1 MTPGYRFLS
10 IICLSLALKETG
22 YVGLKQE
29 VVTYILPVIYD
40 QDQNGINK
48 LMHLSRDEDELQS
61 NQDQQFIAN
70 ILSFEVL

>member
-10 IICLSLALKETG
+10 SICLSLPLKETG
-22 YVGLKQE
+22 YVCLKQE
-29 VVTYILPVIYD
+29 VVTYILPVICN

-70 ILSFEVL
+70 TLSFEVL